1 MTKEIGDPLERA
13 ATTGKLGGVSPA
25 ARATP
30 PGPEKKTLEG
40 GKSGMLEVQ
49 TSTTKETRKQQT
61 VYLPPA
67 LAKWV
72 KMQAIE
78 EEREISEIVTDAL
91 EMYRKLY
98 SA

>member
-25 ARATP
+25 APVTTTRGRTS
-30 PGPEKKTLEG
+30 EG
-40 GKSGMLEVQ
+40 RKSSILDAQ
-49 TSTTKETRKQQT
+49 TSVTKGSRKQHT

-67 LAKWV
+67 LSKWL

-78 EEREISEIVTDAL
+78 EEREISQIVTDAL
-91 EMYRKLY
+91 EMYRKLH
-98 SA
+98 

>member
-25 ARATP
+25 ARGMTSQARTSE
-30 PGPEKKTLEG
+30 GEK
-40 GKSGMLEVQ
+40 SRMPDVQ
-49 TSTTKETRKQQT
+49 TSTTKGLRKQQT

-72 KMQAIE
+72 KKQAIE
-78 EEREISEIVTDAL
+78 EEREISEIMTDAL
-91 EMYRKLY
+91 EMYRKLHV
-98 SA
+98 SE

>member
-25 ARATP
+25 ARTTS
-30 PGPEKKTLEG
+30 PERKTSEG
-40 GKSGMLEVQ
+40 EKSRMPDVQ
-49 TSTTKETRKQQT
+49 TSTTKEARKQQT
-61 VYLPPA
+61 VYLPPG

-78 EEREISEIVTDAL
+78 EEREISEIMTDAL

-98 SA
+98 AD